1 GMGREMHVIVGQG
14 RLDSVL
20 QASPEERRHFIEEAA
35 GILKHRRRKER
46 ALRKLETMSANLAR
60 VSDLS
65 AEIRRQL
72 GPLAKQADVAR
83 RAQVVQVDLRDARA
97 RLLADDLVQLTSSLA

>member
-1 GMGREMHVIVGQG
+1 MPLITIRYTTSRQSPSLKADI
-14 RLDSVL
+14 
-20 QASPEERRHFIEEAA
+20 AS
-35 GILKHRRRKER
+35 
-46 ALRKLETMSANLAR
+46 T

-83 RAQVVQVDLRDARA
+83 RAQVV
-97 RLLADDLVQLTSSLA
+97 